1 MSELS
6 IDELQA
12 ETGELL
18 PERET
23 LGTITIVSVGIASF
37 ALDHASL
44 SSSRADNIEQTNVA
58 VGSFNNH
65 FFIQLY
71 HHGGGAAT

>member
-23 LGTITIVSVGIASF
+23 LGTIIIGNIGNATALQHDTSQSFNLAINHQEVTI
-37 ALDHASL
+37 
-44 SSSRADNIEQTNVA
+44 
-58 VGSFNNH
+58 VGSFNEH
-65 FFIQLY
+65 HTFILWPV
-71 HHGGGAAT
+71 GP

>member
-6 IDELQA
+6 IDELRA

-23 LGTITIVSVGIASF
+23 LGTITIVSVGTASST
-37 ALDHASL
+37 LDHASL
-44 SSSRADNIEQTNVA
+44 SSSRAVNIEQTNVA

-65 FFIQLY
+65 FFFHH
-71 HHGGGAAT
+71 HHGGGGGS